1 MNYSNLLNDNKHT
14 LIIAEAGSN
23 WKCGTF
29 EEDLKRAKQLI
40 QIAAK
45 AGIDAVKFQ
54 TYKADTVYVKNAGKS
69 EYLSK
74 SGINED
80 INKIFADLSM
90 PYKMIPELEKY
101 CRQENVLFMSTP
113 FSVKDVEQIDPY
125 VQIHKVASYEI
136 NHIRLLQSLAKTK
149 KPVILS
155 TGASTYTD
163 IDFAINLLN
172 TDSKGDIALLQCTS
186 KYPSSLESL
195 NLFTI
200 PKMKSKY
207 NIPIGLSDHSTDPI
221 IAPLMAIGL
230 GATIIEKHFT
240 LDKNLPGPDH
250 FFAVEPEELELMVRS
265 IRKADKAKG
274 NGDKRVLEEEQEL
287 RNFATRAIQ
296 ATKDISKGEV
306 LKEGVNFDILRP
318 GNKTRGLEPRFLE
331 KISGKKAK
339 TDIGVGEGI
348 MEFE

>member
-1 MNYSNLLNDNKHT
+1 MNYSNLLNDKKHT

-40 QIAAK
+40 RIAAK

-101 CRQENVLFMSTP
+101 CLQENVLFMSTP

-155 TGASTYTD
+155 TGASTYTE

-172 TDSKGDIALLQCTS
+172 TNGKGDIALLQCTS
-186 KYPSSLESL
+186 KYPASLESL

-200 PKMKSKY
+200 PKMKLRY

-250 FFAVEPEELELMVRS
+250 FFALEPEELELMVRS

-274 NGDKRVLEEEQEL
+274 NGDKRVLQEEQEL
-287 RNFATRAIQ
+287 HNFATRAIQ

-318 GNKTRGLEPRFLE
+318 GNNTRGLEPRFLE
-331 KISGKKAK
+331 KINGKKAK